1 MVKLKEINNLNI
13 IIQARFNSSRL
24 KGKILKK
31 INNKEV
37 LLIMIERLKKFRSN
51 IIVNISKKNPYK
63 IINFCKTNKIKY
75 FVGSDNNVLK
85 RYYDCATK
93 FKTKIIVRIP
103 SDCPLI
109 DTKIVE
115 KGMKLFFNKKYSY
128 ISNIINPSFIDGND
142 VEIFDYKTL
151 RFINKMA
158 KTRFDKEHVTTYL
171 RRNIDKFKYKNFKA
185 NKNLSKKYR
194 YTLDYPEDFQLIN
207 KIVDNLGFNCNYLEI
222 SNFLINNKKI
232 SNINKKF
239 IGTMWYQKNF

>member
-1 MVKLKEINNLNI
+1 MGKLKEINNLNI

-63 IINFCKTNKIKY
+63 IINFCKRNKIKY

-115 KGMKLFFNKKYSY
+115 KGMKLFLNKKYS
-128 ISNIINPSFIDGND
+128 
-142 VEIFDYKTL
+142 
-151 RFINKMA
+151 
-158 KTRFDKEHVTTYL
+158 
-171 RRNIDKFKYKNFKA
+171 
-185 NKNLSKKYR
+185 
-194 YTLDYPEDFQLIN
+194 
-207 KIVDNLGFNCNYLEI
+207 
-222 SNFLINNKKI
+222 
-232 SNINKKF
+232 
-239 IGTMWYQKNF
+239 